1 MILIYGRRRDVLLRE
16 QKHHH
21 GHQFFLVLASWV
33 LGSAK
38 FACLQRQKP
47 AMFAQ
52 MPLFVYRHFTG
63 AVRTTS
69 SDSRFA
75 LFSAPSTP
83 AFSPASRLSNLSDIL
98 LSDIFRAAPICRQSP
113 VARTR
118 FKTLIYLKRFGAGA
132 CGHHESDRFRAWGGS
147 MFLAFQYGVMY
158 VLSFATIITVFA
170 TAIALAVWVV
180 MIACRSIWRL
190 LRRRSIP

>member
-38 FACLQRQKP
+38 LACLQRQKP

-83 AFSPASRLSNLSDIL
+83 PSRLHLGCQTYQTYC
-98 LSDIFRAAPICRQSP
+98 FRTSSE
-113 VARTR
+113 
-118 FKTLIYLKRFGAGA
+118 L
-132 CGHHESDRFRAWGGS
+132 
-147 MFLAFQYGVMY
+147 
-158 VLSFATIITVFA
+158 
-170 TAIALAVWVV
+170 
-180 MIACRSIWRL
+180 
-190 LRRRSIP
+190 